1 MPLKGVLEMSGKLL
15 EIKNLKTYFALDEG
29 KWVKAV
35 DGVDLSVESGKTLCI
50 VGESGCGK
58 SITSLSIMNL
68 IPKPP
73 GKIVAG
79 EILFEGMDLAK
90 LSEDEMSEIRGNK
103 ISMIFQEPMTSL
115 NPVLT
120 IGDQISEVLVLH
132 RNMQKKQ
139 ALQETVQMLQKVGIP
154 RADKIA
160 SEYPHR
166 LSGGMRQRAMIA
178 MAMVCNPKLLIADEP
193 TTALDVTIQ
202 AQVLDLMR
210 KMKSEFGTA
219 VIFITHDLGVVSEMA
234 DDVAVMYAGQ
244 VVEAAPVG
252 EIFDD
257 TKHPYTKALLAA
269 IPFVDQEKEVL
280 YSIPG
285 TVPDAANYPPGCRFA
300 DRCEMSD
307 AECIRHAPVLRE
319 IAAGHYVRCL
329 KAL

>member
-1 MPLKGVLEMSGKLL
+1 MSGKLL